1 MMDWNHI
8 LSTRRLGQENYTFN
22 PEAARSDFQ
31 RDFDRIIFSSPFR
44 RLQNKTQ
51 VFPLPGGIF
60 VHNRLTHSLEVASV
74 GRSLGTNVSNY
85 LLKEEHYKSNPL
97 IYELGSAVAA
107 ACLAHDLGNPPF
119 GHSGE
124 DAISFYFS
132 EGAGKQ
138 YQERFSDEQWLDLT
152 HYEGNANA
160 FRLLTQKLQGR
171 REGGYS
177 LTYTTLAAIMKYP
190 YPSVAGLKKTAKHR
204 KKYGF
209 FSAGEE
215 TYRKIAEELK
225 INIVQENPLI
235 CVRHPL
241 VYLVEAADDICYNII
256 DLEDAHRLGIIGQEE
271 TMNFLRG
278 FYAND
283 ETETRRIEKTLS
295 KVTDPNEQISYL
307 RSKVIGSLI
316 QACSDIFILNMENIL
331 RGEYH
336 KSLVDELEGDF
347 ASALQKIKDYSV
359 ENIYNHK
366 SVVKIEVAGF
376 KVLGGLVEEF
386 IPAILNKSNPYT
398 AKLLRIVPKQFMP
411 DENTSDYEKILLML
425 DYISGMTD
433 IFAVDTFRQIKGID
447 ISYA

>member
-1 MMDWNHI
+1 MMDWNSL
-8 LSTRRLGQENYTFN
+8 LSTRRLGQENYQFN

-74 GRSLGTNVSNY
+74 GRSLGTNVSNH
-85 LLKEEHYKSNPL
+85 LLKDELHKNNPL

-124 DAISFYFS
+124 DAISFYFNQGVGS
-132 EGAGKQ
+132 SHKD
-138 YQERFSDEQWLDLT
+138 RFTDEQWLDLVN
-152 HYEGNANA
+152 YEGNANA
-160 FRLLTQKLQGR
+160 FRLLTQQLKGR

-190 YPSVAGLKKTAKHR
+190 YPSAAGLKKTAPHR

-209 FSAGEE
+209 FSSGEE
-215 TYRKIAEELK
+215 TYRKIAEGLNIK
-225 INIVQENPLI
+225 ILQENPLI

-271 TMNFLRG
+271 TMDFLKG
-278 FYAND
+278 FYLSDN
-283 ETETRRIEKTLS
+283 TELGKIERTLIT
-295 KVTDPNEQISYL
+295 VTDPNEQISYL

-316 QACSDIFILNMENIL
+316 QACSDIFIRNINTIL
-331 RGEYH
+331 EGEYH

-347 ASALQKIKDYSV
+347 AASLNRIKEYSK
-359 ENIYNHK
+359 EHIYNHK

-386 IPAILNKSNPYT
+386 IPAILNKANPYT
-398 AKLLRIVPKQFMP
+398 AKLLRTVPKQFMP
-411 DENTSDYEKILLML
+411 DENASDYKKTLLML